1 MGGVAIGYKASTFKT
16 PKNSP
21 GSTFSHGDSGD
32 HAQSVAIGYEAT
44 ASGDQSVALGAQ
56 ARAEGNSSIAIGGDD
71 LDRVAS
77 NSPPEWNKT
86 GNNDT
91 SNNTDVAMK
100 YKEITKDY
108 LVDFGNKEKR
118 YTATKAGKAA
128 VAIGVQSQAGD
139 LATAFGTRTIA
150 SGTTSVA
157 LGVGASAT
165 ADGSFAAAAGAQSTG
180 ESSIALGVAAKASIK
195 EAVAVGKG
203 AKAEH
208 ENSVA
213 LGSNSVT
220 AEATP
225 QKQGTVNGVTYG
237 DFAGVGSAKNGS
249 VSVGDTKKERQI
261 KHVAAGEISA
271 SSTDAI
277 NGSQLHM
284 VAKGTLEQMP
294 VVYTNK
300 NGDKVFKK
308 SDGSFTDGKGVTVN
322 KGDVIASMQN
332 ADGTTNNPMVLR
344 NVAGNLP
351 ATYNTDAYNKH
362 NKPVTKSQ
370 ALPDPNNVNVNNAAT
385 VGDVL
390 NVGWNLQ
397 GNGTAKD
404 FVKAYDIVNFVN
416 GTGTTAKVTSNA
428 KGTSSDVTFD
438 VNTDGT
444 TITTKK
450 VTDPNNSKKTIT
462 QVTANTTKLGYVNK
476 DGKVKTP
483 SDANKGK
490 LVTAGDI
497 ANAINNAGFTLTVQG
512 EKGSLV
518 KPGATVNMKN
528 TDNNIVIDKSAN
540 SNDVVYNL
548 AKDITVD
555 SVKAGNTTLN
565 NDGLTIAGGPSVTN
579 TGINA
584 GNKKITNVTA
594 GTNDTDAVNLKQLKD
609 SRTTVQSS
617 DNSISVTQTK
627 KGGRFD
633 YDIKVNNQVIV
644 ENAQL
649 PVVYTNQDGDKLTK
663 APNGKFYKPEEIA
676 KATLV
681 GDKYY
686 APDQLEG
693 GKPKPGAT
701 AINPTAN
708 NNVIASMQNAD
719 GSTTA
724 PTTLTNVKSNLPSTY
739 NNDVYNTGNKPVT
752 TGQTLPEKINT
763 SNAAT
768 AGDVLNSGWNL
779 QGNGVAKDFVKAYDT
794 VNFVNGTGTTAK
806 VTTNKEGTSS
816 DVTFDV
822 NTDGTTITTKK
833 VADPN
838 NPGKTITQVTA
849 NTTKL
854 GDANKDGKVDTPSDD
869 NKGKLVTAGDIAN
882 AINNAGFTLT
892 VQGEK
897 GSLVKP
903 GATVNMKNTDNNIV
917 IDKSA
922 NSNDVV
928 YNLAKDITVDSVKA
942 GNTTLNNNG
951 VTINNG
957 PSFTKDK
964 VDVAGNKI
972 TGVADGDISATSKD
986 AINGSQLHAVARKV
1000 DNLNARID
1008 GVADDANAGVSSA
1021 MAMAALPQAYL
1032 PGKSMLTG
1040 GMASYN
1046 GEGAV
1051 AVGFSK
1057 LSDNGR
1063 WVLKMSGS
1071 ADTQGNAGA
1080 AVGAGFHF

>member
-1 MGGVAIGYKASTFKT
+1 M
-16 PKNSP
+16 
-21 GSTFSHGDSGD
+21 
-32 HAQSVAIGYEAT
+32 
-44 ASGDQSVALGAQ
+44 
-56 ARAEGNSSIAIGGDD
+56 
-71 LDRVAS
+71 
-77 NSPPEWNKT
+77 
-86 GNNDT
+86 
-91 SNNTDVAMK
+91 
-100 YKEITKDY
+100 
-108 LVDFGNKEKR
+108 
-118 YTATKAGKAA
+118 
-128 VAIGVQSQAGD
+128 
-139 LATAFGTRTIA
+139 
-150 SGTTSVA
+150 
-157 LGVGASAT
+157 
-165 ADGSFAAAAGAQSTG
+165 
-180 ESSIALGVAAKASIK
+180 
-195 EAVAVGKG
+195 
-203 AKAEH
+203 
-208 ENSVA
+208 
-213 LGSNSVT
+213 
-220 AEATP
+220 
-225 QKQGTVNGVTYG
+225 
-237 DFAGVGSAKNGS
+237 
-249 VSVGDTKKERQI
+249 
-261 KHVAAGEISA
+261 AAGEISDK
-271 SSTDAI
+271 STDAI
-277 NGSQLHM
+277 NGSQLYM

-308 SDGSFTDGKGVTVN
+308 SDGSFADGTGDTVN
-322 KGDVIASMQN
+322 NSDVIASMQN
-332 ADGTTNNPMVLR
+332 ADGTTNNPTALA
-344 NVAGNLP
+344 NVAGNLEP
-351 ATYNTDAYNKH
+351 TYNVGDNVVGIDGVL
-362 NKPVTKSQ
+362 KPNVTRLTATTEQ
-370 ALPDPNNVNVNNAAT
+370 AAPTNVAGIYNNAAT

-404 FVKAYDIVNFVN
+404 FVKAYDTVNFVN
-416 GTGTTAKVTSNA
+416 GTGTTAKVTTN
-428 KGTSSDVTFD
+428 KEGTSSNVTFD

-444 TITTKK
+444 TITTKE
-450 VTDPNNSKKTIT
+450 VADPNNPGKTIT
-462 QVTANTTKLGYVNK
+462 QVTANTTKLGDANK
-476 DGKVKTP
+476 DGKVDTP

-497 ANAINNAGFTLTVQG
+497 ANAINNAGFNVQTNG
-512 EKGSLV
+512 GNKELV
-518 KPGATVNMKN
+518 KTGETVNFVN
-528 TDNNIVIDKSAN
+528 GDNIQIT
-540 SNDVVYNL
+540 NDGKKITVAT
-548 AKDITVD
+548 AKDVTFN
-555 SVKAGNTTLN
+555 SVTTGNTTLKN
-565 NDGLTIAGGPSVTN
+565 NGLTIAGGPSVTN

-584 GNKKITNVTA
+584 GNKRITNVTA
-594 GTNDTDAVNLKQLKD
+594 GTKDTDAVNLKQLKD

-617 DNSISVTQTK
+617 DNSISVTKTEK
-627 KGGRFD
+627 DDRFD

-942 GNTTLNNNG
+942 GDTTLNNNG

-1071 ADTQGNAGA
+1071 ADTQGNAGV

>member
-1 MGGVAIGYKASTFKT
+1 MAIGYKASTFKT

-21 GSTFSHGDSGD
+21 STNFEHGDPGD

-71 LDRVAS
+71 LDKVAS
-77 NSPPEWNKT
+77 KSPPEWNTT

-165 ADGSFAAAAGAQSTG
+165 EEGSFAAAAGAKSEG
-180 ESSIALGVAAKASIK
+180 KSSIAIGTASKATK
-195 EAVAVGKG
+195 EGAVAVGKDAQSTDESSIAIG
-203 AKAEH
+203 TAANAMH
-208 ENSVA
+208 SNSVA
-213 LGSNSVT
+213 LGSGSET
-220 AEATP
+220 APATP
-225 QKQGTVNGVTYG
+225 QTQGMVNGVTYG
-237 DFAGVGSAKNGS
+237 NFAGVGSAKNGS
-249 VSVGDTKKERQI
+249 VSVGKKDAERQI

-271 SSTDAI
+271 TSTDAI
-277 NGSQLHM
+277 NGSQLYM

-300 NGDKVFKK
+300 NGVKVFKQP
-308 SDGSFTDGKGVTVN
+308 DGKFTDAEGNTHAPA
-322 KGDVIASMQN
+322 DIIASMQN
-332 ADGTTNNPMVLR
+332 ADGSTTAPMVLR
-344 NVAGNLP
+344 NVASNLP
-351 ATYNTDAYNKH
+351 ATYNNDAYNK
-362 NKPVTKSQ
+362 NKDSVTKSK
-370 ALPDPNNVNVNNAAT
+370 ALPDNVNVNNAAT

-390 NVGWNLQ
+390 NAGWNLQ
-397 GNGTAKD
+397 GNGVAKD
-404 FVKAYDIVNFVN
+404 FVKAYDTVNFVN

-444 TITTKK
+444 TITT
-450 VTDPNNSKKTIT
+450 NSSGQI
-462 QVTANTTKLGYVNK
+462 TANTTGLTNGT
-476 DGKVKTP
+476 DGKVNTP
-483 SDANKGK
+483 SDADKGK
-490 LVTAGDI
+490 LVNAGDI
-497 ANAINNAGFTLTVQG
+497 ANAINNAGFNVQTNG
-512 EKGSLV
+512 GNKELV
-518 KPGATVNMKN
+518 KTGETVNFVN
-528 TDNNIVIDKSAN
+528 GDNIQIT
-540 SNDVVYNL
+540 NDGKKITVAT
-548 AKDITVD
+548 AKDVTFN
-555 SVKAGNTTLN
+555 SVTTGNTTLKN
-565 NDGLTIAGGPSVTN
+565 NGLTIAGGPSVTN

-584 GNKKITNVTA
+584 GNKRITNVTA
-594 GTNDTDAVNLKQLKD
+594 GTKDTDAVNLKQLKD

-794 VNFVNGTGTTAK
+794 ANFVNGTGTTAK

-816 DVTFDV
+816 NVTFDV

-892 VQGEK
+892 VQGK
-897 GSLVKP
+897 NGSLVKP
-903 GATVNMKNTDNNIV
+903 GATVNMKNTDKNIV

-1071 ADTQGNAGA
+1071 ADTQGNAGV